1 MNVEQLIDEVK
12 RRRDVRAAGSAFNAE
27 TESDIQSLLDAIST
41 LQSVSHQLQNS
52 LLNDSTSVQIL
63 LRDIRMREAAVQER
77 EERVWGWRILVSDR
91 DEILRVEV
99 AAIETRERELK
110 RGETEL
116 RNREIELVARE
127 KAVDQ
132 KMLLMREDYLLQTKS
147 MKLLLQRAE
156 MKAGPS

>member
-1 MNVEQLIDEVK
+1 M
-12 RRRDVRAAGSAFNAE
+12 
-27 TESDIQSLLDAIST
+27 
-41 LQSVSHQLQNS
+41 
-52 LLNDSTSVQIL
+52 
-63 LRDIRMREAAVQER
+63 
-77 EERVWGWRILVSDR
+77 
-91 DEILRVEV
+91 EV